1 MFKKLSISLLLIV
14 MIALVGGIA
23 VQAQEVTEINIW
35 WAEWDPANYLQQIG
49 NDYEAETG
57 ITVNVVQTPWGS
69 YYDRV
74 GTEWAAQGTAF
85 DMVVGDSQ
93 WLGQAV
99 TEGHYMDMTEFMT
112 TPGDEGVAIA
122 DTVTEATL
130 TYYGE
135 YPAGSESYYAY
146 PTEGDANGWAYR
158 RDLFEDPDEMA
169 AFEAEYGYALAVP
182 QTWAELRDIAEFFN
196 RPDEGLYGVGV
207 YTQIDYDAIT
217 MGAQNTFFSYGAD
230 WSATEGE
237 ALSVLGV
244 VNSPEA
250 VASLELYRELYSFA
264 PPGTNNAFFAE
275 MNDLFINGQAAMIMN
290 YFAFFPALDN
300 PNINPY
306 RDDTGYFP
314 MPSGPDGDRFAALGG
329 QGISV
334 NNYIDDSRKQA
345 SLDFISWFATEEVQA
360 RWAALGGYTCNINV
374 LQSEEFL
381 NQTPYNAAFAE
392 TMTFVKD
399 FWNIPEFGSL
409 LEIAQRYLHAY
420 IVGGEGTA
428 QEALD
433 NMAAEM
439 DEVLVEAGYIEE

>member
-1 MFKKLSISLLLIV
+1 MFKKLSVVLALLALSIL
-14 MIALVGGIA
+14 LVGSV
-23 VQAQEVTEINIW
+23 VQAQDITELNIW
-35 WAEWDPANYLQQIG
+35 WAEWDPANYLQQVG
-49 NDYEAETG
+49 NDYEAATG
-57 ITVNVVQTPWGS
+57 IKVNIVQTPWGG

-74 GTEWAAQGTAF
+74 ATEWAAQGTAF

-99 TEGHYMDMTEFMT
+99 TEGHYMDMTEFMV
-112 TPGDEGVAIA
+112 GEGIA
-122 DTVTEATL
+122 ETVTPATL

-135 YPAGSESYYAY
+135 YPTGSGSYYAY

-158 RDLFEDPDEMA
+158 RDLFEDPAEMA
-169 AFEAEYGYALAVP
+169 AFEAAYGYPLAIP
-182 QTWAELRDIAEFFN
+182 QTWAELRDIAEFFT
-196 RPDEGLYGVGV
+196 RPDTGLYGVGV

-217 MGAQNTFFSYGAD
+217 MGFQNPFFSFGAD
-230 WSATEGE
+230 WKDADNN
-237 ALSVLGV
+237 VLGV
-244 VNSPEA
+244 VNSPEG
-250 VASLELYRELYSFA
+250 VAALEMYAELYSFA

-306 RDDTGYFP
+306 RDVTGYFP
-314 MPSGPDGDRFAALGG
+314 MPAGPDGDRFAALGG
-329 QGISV
+329 QGISI
-334 NNYIDDSRKQA
+334 NSYIDDARKAA
-345 SLDFISWFATEEVQA
+345 SLDFIRWFATPEVQQ
-360 RWAALGGYTCNINV
+360 RWAALGGYTCNIEV
-374 LQSEEFL
+374 LESEAFL
-381 NQTPYNAAFAE
+381 TQTPYNAAFAE

-439 DEVLVEAGYIEE
+439 DEVLADAGYFN